1 MKQTLEN
8 KEIDELLKEKKV
20 ICLETATKEELNAV
34 LQAQLKDEE
43 WSGKINPD
51 LVNYDPA
58 SKYINY

>member
-1 MKQTLEN
+1 MKQKLEN
-8 KEIDELLKEKKV
+8 EKINDLLKEKKV

-58 SKYINY
+58 SKYIDY